1 MKSEKN
7 RHRGASSLHRVCIV
21 ATSRLHRGYIVA
33 ASRLHRG
40 GTAVAS
46 KIHRGCIVFLVFT
59 TAHCISAEILIKIVH
74 LAHFQAYFLV
84 FQTIFRTA
92 TMTLH
97 FFSKKS
103 QNSPKTFFW
112 EPYDPMFF
120 KKLYEK
126 MNFNNTTAK
135 KMYNYH
141 T

>member
-1 MKSEKN
+1 MYCIWKSEKN
-7 RHRGASSLHRVCIV
+7 GLYNCFSYNTIIV
-21 ATSRLHRGYIVA
+21 W
-33 ASRLHRG
+33 
-40 GTAVAS
+40 
-46 KIHRGCIVFLVFT
+46 KN
-59 TAHCISAEILIKIVH
+59 CISAKILIKIVH
-74 LAHFQAYFLV
+74 FAHFQAYFLV

-126 MNFNNTTAK
+126 MNFNNTIAK
-135 KMYNYH
+135 KWTIITYNSIVFTTCINWISAIVQRLYTTIVH
-141 T
+141 LYCILIL